1 MGLIQIF
8 GEESPSLA
16 RIQNVMNSA
25 CKQWRS
31 HVQSHSTPEH
41 DDAVVQRNLWGA
53 SMTDVITREGTRL
66 GASRFTISKGFV
78 TVGVSTVLLF
88 IVSAFVAPTSV
99 SPGAVLGMIPFAA
112 VLAIVGLG
120 QMLVVQQG
128 GIDLSIPGAVSLAI
142 VIVSHEPNGDNA
154 KLVPAIFLAL
164 GYAIAAG
171 ILNGLM
177 VGRIGLNSIIA
188 TLGMNALLYGAV
200 LGISGGTPRSTTRL
214 LASIAG
220 GSTLGIPNS
229 AYFALGALV
238 IVGTVVKSTV
248 SGRRFEAVG
257 ANPFAARA
265 TGLSVRTH
273 QSLAYVWAQLLYC
286 LAGILLAGI
295 TNQPTAFQGDS
306 YLLPAVAVVVLGG
319 TSLLGGRGFPI
330 ATVVAA
336 IFLSQLD
343 QFVLSLGVPYAVRT
357 LVQAGALAVGVALY
371 TVDWAALRQRFRAT
385 TTNAVAT

>member
-1 MGLIQIF
+1 
-8 GEESPSLA
+8 
-16 RIQNVMNSA
+16 
-25 CKQWRS
+25 
-31 HVQSHSTPEH
+31 
-41 DDAVVQRNLWGA
+41 
-53 SMTDVITREGTRL
+53 MTDATTRGTARL
-66 GASRFTISKGFV
+66 SSARFAVSKGFV

-88 IVSAFVAPTSV
+88 IVCAVAAPSSV
-99 SPGAVLGMIPFAA
+99 APGAVLGMIPFAA

-142 VIVSHEPNGDNA
+142 VIVSHEPNGDNS
-154 KLVPAIFLAL
+154 KLVPAILLAI

-171 ILNGLM
+171 LLNGFM
-177 VGRIGLNSIIA
+177 VGRLGLNSIIA
-188 TLGMNALLYGAV
+188 TLGTNALLYGAV

-214 LASIAG
+214 LASVAG
-220 GSTLGIPNS
+220 GLTFGIPNS
-229 AYFALGALV
+229 AFFALGALV
-238 IVGTVVKSTV
+238 VVAVMVKRTVA
-248 SGRRFEAVG
+248 GRRFEAIG
-257 ANPFAARA
+257 ANPFTARA
-265 TGLSVRTH
+265 TGLRVRVH
-273 QSLAYVWAQLLYC
+273 QSLAFVWAQLLYC

-330 ATVVAA
+330 ATVIAA

-343 QFVLSLGVPYAVRT
+343 QFVLSLGVPFAVRT

-371 TVDWAALRQRFRAT
+371 TVDWPAIRQRIRPRSPRITAP
-385 TTNAVAT
+385 A